1 MNFEVKFE
9 YNIKFNL
16 YRKEK
21 NKFKYIYKSHFT
33 KYRDLIDFI
42 ENKVIPS
49 QTQGI
54 ISPHMIQDN
63 TIIGKYQNYSLIE

>member
-9 YNIKFNL
+9 YWLKFNS

-21 NKFKYIYKSHFT
+21 TKFTYIYRNHFA

-42 ENKVIPS
+42 DNKVIPS
-49 QTQGI
+49 QTQGV

-63 TIIGKYQNYSLIE
+63 TTIGKYRNYRLIE